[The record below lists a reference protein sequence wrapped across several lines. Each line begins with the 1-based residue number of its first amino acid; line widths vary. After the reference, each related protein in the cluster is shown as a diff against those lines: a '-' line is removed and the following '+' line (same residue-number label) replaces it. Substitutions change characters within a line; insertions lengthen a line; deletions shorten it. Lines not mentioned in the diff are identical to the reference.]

1 MNDQRVSRQLHG
13 VLGSRTLT
21 LRAATSRERQ
31 DQETRELVRY
41 KLEEVARKEMKETE
55 KQKRAQADKELLFL
69 TVPIDDAFQEEDEDS
84 QEQEDSMQEKGDSDS
99 DWEDLDQ
106 VEEVTKSYN
115 TMPLK
120 HFARECER
128 YDVSDRTGA
137 KLGNGLLRDL
147 GIVKKGNTSKLICP
161 TRLRRQR
168 QKWGAIIDKEH
179 SAKVFSQGIYTD
191 GKRIPTLVRD
201 TKVTRVKLPGARRG
215 RAAYKTVQT
224 TGNKLVVEDHYPV
237 VSQPGG
243 EYVTHVTPPEGTG
256 LSLANELVSVI
267 QESSTKIR

>member
-1 MNDQRVSRQLHG
+1 MNDQRGSRQLHG

-55 KQKRAQADKELLFL
+55 KQKRVQADKELLFL
-69 TVPIDDAFQEEDEDS
+69 AVPIDDAFQEEEEDS
-84 QEQEDSMQEKGDSDS
+84 QEQEEKEDSDS

-106 VEEVTKSYN
+106 VEEVTRSYN

-120 HFARECER
+120 NFARECER

-168 QKWGAIIDKEH
+168 QKWGAKIDKEH
-179 SAKVFSQGIYTD
+179 SAKEFSQGIYTD

-267 QESSTKIR
+267 QESSAKIR